1 MARSWAVVIPS
12 DSEDKLAACV
22 ASISKAHPDIDPAT
36 IIVVTK
42 KIDPVA
48 VRMELKPLT
57 YVLDPNEKFVFARR
71 VNMGFRSAGDRDV
84 VLIGDDAELVTSGGF
99 DLLQAEAPLRLV
111 ACAVR
116 GRVGPWWQKEGQ
128 KIPVVPFVSF
138 TCVYIPR
145 MVYRMVGPI
154 EESFPGYGYED
165 TDYCLRVQQCGLSC
179 GVCGDVV
186 IEHGINLTS
195 EFQSIYRDGVVGM
208 EAEARKAF
216 ERKWAGEDLD

>member
-12 DSEDKLAACV
+12 DSEDKLASCV
-22 ASISKAHPDIDPAT
+22 ASIIKAHVDIKPES
-36 IIVVTK
+36 IHVVTR

-48 VRMELKPLT
+48 VRTELKPLT
-57 YVLDPNEKFVFARR
+57 YVLDPNENFVFARR
-71 VNMGFRSAGDRDV
+71 VNMGFRSAGDLDV
-84 VLIGDDAELVTSGGF
+84 VLIGDDAELVTPGGF
-99 DLLQAEAPLRLV
+99 DLMQAEAPLRLV

-116 GRVGPWWQKEGQ
+116 GRVGPWWQREKQ
-128 KIPVVPFVSF
+128 KFPVVPFVSF

-154 EESFPGYGYED
+154 EEGFPGYGYED

-186 IEHGINLTS
+186 IEHGISLTS
-195 EFQSIYRDGVVGM
+195 EFQSIYKDDIVGM
-208 EAEARKAF
+208 EAKARKAF
-216 ERKWAGEDLD
+216 EKKWAGEDLD